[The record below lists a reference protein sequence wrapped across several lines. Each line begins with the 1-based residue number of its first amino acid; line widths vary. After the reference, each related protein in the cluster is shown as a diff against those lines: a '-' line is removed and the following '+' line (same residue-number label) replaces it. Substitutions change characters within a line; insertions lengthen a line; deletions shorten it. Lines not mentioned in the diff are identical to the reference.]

1 MSGSQSIGCQHLFD
15 KPQGEQG
22 STSTNGIVFIGLK
35 ARNEKKKKNSVDTV
49 ISPKTKKAKKPSS
62 TRAFDEFVQ
71 GSPKL
76 AVKFRQGQR
85 GSLLL
90 DVGGYTYVRNR
101 GCGAKTYWIC
111 ARKVRQIVT
120 PPIYHA
126 YADLSLSS
134 FRSRLHFRAVPVAK

>member
-1 MSGSQSIGCQHLFD
+1 M
-15 KPQGEQG
+15 
-22 STSTNGIVFIGLK
+22 
-35 ARNEKKKKNSVDTV
+35 